1 MEKKP
6 MGRPAMDCVAIN
18 DKTFQR
24 KKPETI
30 KKAQTKKCTSRE
42 SHPVKPCMMNKE
54 KKCVPKVSTAKC
66 NDARPKPLSMFKG
79 KKEQKIDLVKRCTA
93 LGTKIGKKCTVPNK
107 KKLVCHDAD
116 MSNKK
121 AKAMKK
127 QTNW

>member
-6 MGRPAMDCVAIN
+6 RGRPAIDCVAIN

-30 KKAQTKKCTSRE
+30 KKAQMKKCDTRQ
-42 SHPVKPCMMNKE
+42 SHAVKPCMINKE
-54 KKCVPKVSTAKC
+54 NKCVPKVGTANC

-79 KKEQKIDLVKRCTA
+79 KKEQKLDLVKRCTA
-93 LGTKIGKKCTVPNK
+93 LGTQIGKKCTVPNK

-116 MSNKK
+116 MSKKK

-127 QTNW
+127 QMNW